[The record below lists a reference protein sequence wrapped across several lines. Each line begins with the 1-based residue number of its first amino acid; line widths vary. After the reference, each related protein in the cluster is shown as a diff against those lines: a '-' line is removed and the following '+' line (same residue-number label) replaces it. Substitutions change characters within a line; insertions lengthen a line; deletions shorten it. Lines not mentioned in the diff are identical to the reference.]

1 MKTYSFTDEA
11 VADLEGIIEHSLTA
25 WGQNQT
31 RLYISELE
39 QLCENL
45 AGTPFIGQ
53 PCNELSLGLRLFH
66 FRSHTLYYTR
76 ADNGICIARILHKKM
91 NTDLYF

>member
-11 VADLEGIIEHSLTA
+11 VSDLEGIVEHSLNA

-31 RLYISELE
+31 QLYISELE

-45 AGTPFIGQ
+45 AETPFMGQ
-53 PCNELSLGLRLFH
+53 PCNELFTGLRLFH
-66 FRSHTLYYTR
+66 FRSHTLYYTLS
-76 ADNGICIARILHKKM
+76 AEGICIVRILHKKM
-91 NTDLYF
+91 NTDIYF